1 MIYMIYLDVE
11 LDWCDSIHFH
21 ELKWSTMLTS
31 EIDYSN
37 LCKLVSAHKKF
48 EVWNQVAPQLKFQC
62 GPLDLS
68 SSVDPT

>member
-11 LDWCDSIHFH
+11 LDWCDSIHFQ

-37 LCKLVSAHKKF
+37 LC
-48 EVWNQVAPQLKFQC
+48 
-62 GPLDLS
+62 
-68 SSVDPT
+68 